1 MILIKLFENKLF
13 VIGFHAHKAQIIT
26 AFMNSINNAAAV
38 ALGNNKIN
46 IIVAFAE
53 CRQYFRKNIGGW
65 NCRNAKTNHLGTV
78 TVPAADHVISEFQN
92 VLGTFKKFH
101 ASRGDFKA
109 FGCAYDEP

>member
-46 IIVAFAE
+46 IIVAF
-53 CRQYFRKNIGGW
+53 CRMS
-65 NCRNAKTNHLGTV
+65 A
-78 TVPAADHVISEFQN
+78 
-92 VLGTFKKFH
+92 VLPEEY
-101 ASRGDFKA
+101 RRM
-109 FGCAYDEP
+109 EL